1 MHPTDVDPG
10 VTLAGRY
17 RVAELLAETPG
28 DGGVAQTW
36 RAIDEV
42 LSRSVVVHVL
52 AADDPRVDHLLE
64 ASRRA
69 ATAADVRFIRVL
81 DALRDDGVAYV
92 VREWVAGRSLGALL
106 ADGPL
111 PPQQAGLLVRE
122 VSEAIA
128 RAHDQGLAHERLDPD
143 TVVVTDTGSIKIVG
157 LATQAAL
164 SGARTDEETGTDPQR
179 EDAVGLGRLLY
190 AGLTA
195 RWPAGP
201 RSGLNAAPRAA
212 DGTLLSPRQ
221 CRAGV
226 PRALDEITE
235 RILDEHPRHGD
246 PLTTPQQIAAALTE
260 VVGMTPIEGVLPPA
274 PAAGDGHDSGH
285 HAGGHS
291 SLNYADAPTQV
302 GAPPVRASRGDLNGR
317 APTHTQ
323 HVGNSGDG
331 GGLGDQTQRV
341 AAADLGHT
349 SHTPMRPRGNY
360 APTPPPSQAPHHY
373 PDYPEHEDGQ
383 RPRWWRIAAALVAL
397 LVLAGAGLLGYQLMS
412 AAFDNPGPTTT
423 PSAGGSPTPTKTK
436 TAAAGSPVRITGA
449 GDFDPPPGGNG
460 EEHPEDVGK
469 AHDGDQST
477 LWTTM
482 SYRNNPQ
489 LGGLK
494 PGVGM
499 WFDLGKPVDVGR
511 VELSLRS
518 GGTDVQLRAA
528 PEGAS
533 SAPTS
538 IDDWQEIAKQD
549 GAGGE
554 VTLRPDK
561 PVRTRFLL
569 VWLTKLPPDGSE
581 YRGGIAEI
589 VVRR

>member
-128 RAHDQGLAHERLDPD
+128 RAHDQGLSHERLDPD
-143 TVVVTDTGSIKIVG
+143 AVVVTDTGSIKIVG

-190 AGLTA
+190 AALTA

-226 PRALDEITE
+226 PRPLDEITE
-235 RILDEHPRHGD
+235 RILDEQPRHGD

-274 PAAGDGHDSGH
+274 SASGDEHDHGH
-285 HAGGHS
+285 HAGGPP
-291 SLNYADAPTQV
+291 NYADAPTQV
-302 GAPPVRASRGDLNGR
+302 GVPPVGATRGDLNGR
-317 APTHTQ
+317 APAHTQ
-323 HVGNSGDG
+323 HIGAAGD
-331 GGLGDQTQRV
+331 LGDQTQRV
-341 AAADLGHT
+341 AAADM
-349 SHTPMRPRGNY
+349 SHTAMHPRGNY
-360 APTPPPSQAPHHY
+360 APPHPPAQAPHHY
-373 PDYPEHEDGQ
+373 PEHEREQ

-412 AAFDNPGPTTT
+412 AAFDSPGPTRT
-423 PSAGGSPTPTKTK
+423 PSAGGSPSPSKTNV
-436 TAAAGSPVRITGA
+436 AAAGSPIRITGA
-449 GDFDPPPGGNG
+449 KDFDPPPGGNG
-460 EEHPEDVGK
+460 EEHPEDVDK
-469 AHDGDQST
+469 AYDGNQST

-482 SYRNNPQ
+482 SYHNNPQ

-494 PGVGM
+494 PGVGV
-499 WFDLGKPVDVGR
+499 WFDLGKPADVGR

-528 PEGAS
+528 PESAS
-533 SAPTS
+533 SAPS
-538 IDDWQEIAKQD
+538 AIDDWQQIAKQD

-569 VWLTKLPPDGSE
+569 VWLTKLPPDGSD

>member
-128 RAHDQGLAHERLDPD
+128 RAHDQGLSHERLDPD
-143 TVVVTDTGSIKIVG
+143 AVVVTDTGSIKIVG

-164 SGARTDEETGTDPQR
+164 SGARTDEDTGTDPQR
-179 EDAVGLGRLLY
+179 EDAVGIGRLLY
-190 AGLTA
+190 AALTA

-226 PRALDEITE
+226 PRSLDEITE

-260 VVGMTPIEGVLPPA
+260 VVGMTPIEGVLPPTS
-274 PAAGDGHDSGH
+274 PSGGGHDPGF
-285 HAGGHS
+285 HAGGHGPTS
-291 SLNYADAPTQV
+291 YADAPTQV
-302 GAPPVRASRGDLNGR
+302 GVPPVGAARGDLNGR
-317 APTHTQ
+317 ASAHTRQ
-323 HVGNSGDG
+323 VGDG
-331 GGLGDQTQRV
+331 SDLGDQTQRV
-341 AAADLGHT
+341 PAADM
-349 SHTPMRPRGNY
+349 SHTAMHPRGNY
-360 APTPPPSQAPHHY
+360 APPPPAQAPQHY
-373 PDYPEHEDGQ
+373 PQQEREQ

-397 LVLAGAGLLGYQLMS
+397 LVLAGAGLLGWQLMS
-412 AAFDNPGPTTT
+412 TAFDNPGPSTT
-423 PSAGGSPTPTKTK
+423 PTAGDTPTPAKTE
-436 TAAAGSPVRITGA
+436 TAAAGSPIRVTGA
-449 GDFDPPPGGNG
+449 KDFDPPPGGNG
-460 EEHPEDVGK
+460 EEHPEDVAK
-469 AHDGDQST
+469 AYDGDQST
-477 LWTTM
+477 MWTTM
-482 SYRNNPQ
+482 GYRNNPQ

-494 PGVGM
+494 PGVGV

-533 SAPTS
+533 SAPTT
-538 IDDWQEIAKQD
+538 IDDWQQIAKQD

-569 VWLTKLPPDGSE
+569 VWLTKLPPDGSD